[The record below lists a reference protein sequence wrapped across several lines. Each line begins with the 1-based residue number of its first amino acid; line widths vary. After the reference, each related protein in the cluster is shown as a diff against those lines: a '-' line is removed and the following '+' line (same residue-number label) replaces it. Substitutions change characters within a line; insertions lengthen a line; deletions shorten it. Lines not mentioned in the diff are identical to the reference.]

1 MRRRSSP
8 WSSVRARTTT
18 AATVV
23 VALALTATGLL
34 VLGALRNNLVESA
47 SLQAEGNARDI
58 VAQLEAG
65 TDLTRLRFPD
75 PDDEPA
81 QVVSLDRAVL
91 AADEELTIT
100 GPLTDVTPQATGS
113 DQSSSGEGE
122 GEEEEGEDEEDEEED
137 EDDEEG
143 AEGGGAGSSGDEPA
157 EGSSATGANG
167 AGRIG
172 AGATGGGGLAGAG
185 NAGTSNGAASG
196 GAGGPGSAGA
206 GAAGVGP
213 STGGVGSDSGGA
225 DGGGAGAAGVGSG
238 TGGAGSDSGG
248 ADGGGAGAPGSA
260 DAAAGAAEV
269 TFSDVALTPPDADAP
284 ENFRVAAVPS
294 TLATGQPVI
303 VYAGA
308 SLETAE
314 SAVADARRAMLIG
327 LPLLLAVVA
336 AVTWLVTR
344 RALRPVEA
352 IRRELAEIMHGD
364 LSRRVPEPR
373 SRDEIARLA
382 ATTNETLAAL
392 EKSSERQRRFI
403 ADAAHELRSPIAS
416 LRTQLEVA
424 QAHPDLLEMDGVL
437 GDTVRIQQL
446 AADLLLLAR
455 LDAGEQPRADRVD
468 LRALIEQEISHRI
481 GDRIPVE
488 YMLPDEPIEVSGSRS
503 QLARVLGN
511 LVDNAQRHAATS
523 VRVGLTRNAGTAV
536 IDVVDDGS
544 GVPEADR
551 ERIFQRFVRLDE
563 ARSRDDGGAGLGL
576 AIVRDVVE
584 RHDGA
589 IGVEGAPRGGA
600 RFVVELPMA

>member
-1 MRRRSSP
+1 MGEPVRRFSSP

-23 VALALTATGLL
+23 VALALTATGMA
-34 VLGALRNNLVESA
+34 VLETLHHNLVESA
-47 SLQAEGNARDI
+47 SVQAEGNARDLL
-58 VAQLEAG
+58 AQLETG
-65 TDLTRLRFPD
+65 TEFARLRFPD

-81 QVVSLDRAVL
+81 QVVSPDGIVL
-91 AADEELTIT
+91 AADEELAIS
-100 GPLTDVTPQATGS
+100 GPIADFTPQSGGGGDQGGS
-113 DQSSSGEGE
+113 GGEGD
-122 GEEEEGEDEEDEEED
+122 DEESDEEED
-137 EDDEEG
+137 DDEEEEADDG
-143 AEGGGAGSSGDEPA
+143 E
-157 EGSSATGANG
+157 EGSGSTGP
-167 AGRIG
+167 
-172 AGATGGGGLAGAG
+172 AGAREEI
-185 NAGTSNGAASG
+185 G
-196 GAGGPGSAGA
+196 GAGGVSQQSVGSSARTTDQ
-206 GAAGVGP
+206 GAA
-213 STGGVGSDSGGA
+213 D
-225 DGGGAGAAGVGSG
+225 AGTTATEEITFSEVSL
-238 TGGAGSDSGG
+238 TMAGS
-248 ADGGGAGAPGSA
+248 
-260 DAAAGAAEV
+260 E
-269 TFSDVALTPPDADAP
+269 AP
-284 ENFRVAAVPS
+284 ENFRVAALPA
-294 TLATGQPVI
+294 TTTTGQPVI
-303 VYAGA
+303 IYAAA
-308 SLETAE
+308 SLDTAE

-352 IRRELAEIMHGD
+352 IRSELAEIMHGD

-373 SRDEIARLA
+373 SRDEIGRLA
-382 ATTNETLAAL
+382 VTTNETLAAL

-446 AADLLLLAR
+446 ATDLLLLAR

-468 LRALIEQEISHRI
+468 LTALIEEELAHRI

-488 YMLPDEPIEVSGSRS
+488 SALPEAAVEVTGSRT

-511 LVDNAQRHAATS
+511 LVDNAQRHAAST
-523 VRVGLTRNAGTAV
+523 VRVGLGCRAGTA
-536 IDVVDDGS
+536 IMEVVDDGS

-576 AIVRDVVE
+576 AIVRDVVQ
-584 RHDGA
+584 RHGGV
-589 IGVEGAPRGGA
+589 IRVEGAPQGGA
-600 RFVVELPMA
+600 RFIVELPIR

>member
-81 QVVSLDRAVL
+81 QVVSLDGAVL

-113 DQSSSGEGE
+113 GQSSSSEGAGEGE
-122 GEEEEGEDEEDEEED
+122 EEDGEEEEGEDEDDDEDEEE
-137 EDDEEG
+137 EG
-143 AEGGGAGSSGDEPA
+143 TEGVGNGGSGDEPA

-167 AGRIG
+167 AGSAGRIG
-172 AGATGGGGLAGAG
+172 AGATGGGDLAGAG
-185 NAGTSNGAASG
+185 NSGTSNKAAS

-206 GAAGVGP
+206 AGVGP
-213 STGGVGSDSGGA
+213 
-225 DGGGAGAAGVGSG
+225 G
-238 TGGAGSDSGG
+238 TGGAHD
-248 ADGGGAGAPGSA
+248 GGAGAPGSA

-488 YMLPDEPIEVSGSRS
+488 YTLPDEPIEVTGSRS

-523 VRVGLTRNAGTAV
+523 VRVGLTRSAGTAV

>member
-81 QVVSLDRAVL
+81 QVVSLDGAVL

-100 GPLTDVTPQATGS
+100 GPLTDVTPEATGS
-113 DQSSSGEGE
+113 GQSSSSEGE

-143 AEGGGAGSSGDEPA
+143 AEGGGVGSSGDEPA
-157 EGSSATGANG
+157 EGSSTTGANG
-167 AGRIG
+167 AGSAGRLG
-172 AGATGGGGLAGAG
+172 AGATGGGDLAGAG
-185 NAGTSNGAASG
+185 NSGTSNGAAS

-206 GAAGVGP
+206 AGVGP
-213 STGGVGSDSGGA
+213 
-225 DGGGAGAAGVGSG
+225 G
-238 TGGAGSDSGG
+238 TGGAHD
-248 ADGGGAGAPGSA
+248 GGAGAPGSA

-294 TLATGQPVI
+294 TLPTGQPVI
-303 VYAGA
+303 VYAAA
-308 SLETAE
+308 SLETTE

-373 SRDEIARLA
+373 SHDEIARLA

-488 YMLPDEPIEVSGSRS
+488 YTLPDEPIEVTGSRS

>member
-81 QVVSLDRAVL
+81 QVVSLDGAVL

-113 DQSSSGEGE
+113 DQSSSSEGEGE
-122 GEEEEGEDEEDEEED
+122 EEDGEEEEGEDEDDDEDDDEEEGT
-137 EDDEEG
+137 EG
-143 AEGGGAGSSGDEPA
+143 VGKGGSGDEPA

-167 AGRIG
+167 AGSAGRIG
-172 AGATGGGGLAGAG
+172 AGATGGGDLAGAG
-185 NAGTSNGAASG
+185 NSGTSNGAAS

-206 GAAGVGP
+206 AGVGP
-213 STGGVGSDSGGA
+213 GTGGVVSD
-225 DGGGAGAAGVGSG
+225 
-238 TGGAGSDSGG
+238 TGGAH
-248 ADGGGAGAPGSA
+248 GGGAGAPGSA

-294 TLATGQPVI
+294 TLPTGQPVI
-303 VYAGA
+303 VYAAA
-308 SLETAE
+308 SLETTE

-373 SRDEIARLA
+373 SHDEIARLA

-455 LDAGEQPRADRVD
+455 LDAGEQPRAGRVD

-488 YMLPDEPIEVSGSRS
+488 YTLPDEPIEVTGSRS

>member
-47 SLQAEGNARDI
+47 SLQAEGNAHDI

-65 TDLTRLRFPD
+65 TDLARLRFPD

-81 QVVSLDRAVL
+81 QVVSPDGAVL

-100 GPLTDVTPQATGS
+100 SPLTDVRPQATGG
-113 DQSSSGEGE
+113 DQSSSGEGGGE
-122 GEEEEGEDEEDEEED
+122 GDEEED
-137 EDDEEG
+137 EDDEEDDEE
-143 AEGGGAGSSGDEPA
+143 EGTEGSGKGSSGDEQA
-157 EGSSATGANG
+157 EGSSATGSSG
-167 AGRIG
+167 AGSAGRTD
-172 AGATGGGGLAGAG
+172 AGATGSGGLAGAG
-185 NAGTSNGAASG
+185 NAGAGNGAAVG
-196 GAGGPGSAGA
+196 GAGGPGGAGA
-206 GAAGVGP
+206 GEAGVG
-213 STGGVGSDSGGA
+213 
-225 DGGGAGAAGVGSG
+225 AAVAGSG
-238 TGGAGSDSGG
+238 TGDAGSGSGAGS
-248 ADGGGAGAPGSA
+248 GGAGAPGSA
-260 DAAAGAAEV
+260 DAAPGAGEV

-284 ENFRVAAVPS
+284 ENFRLAALPS

-303 VYAGA
+303 IYAAA
-308 SLETAE
+308 SLDTAE

-327 LPLLLAVVA
+327 LPLLLGVVA

-373 SRDEIARLA
+373 SRDEIGRLA
-382 ATTNETLAAL
+382 VTTNETLAAL

-446 AADLLLLAR
+446 ATDLLLLAR

-468 LRALIEQEISHRI
+468 LRALIEEEISHRI

-488 YMLPDEPIEVSGSRS
+488 YTLPDQAIEVTGSRS

-511 LVDNAQRHAATS
+511 LVDNAQRHAAAT
-523 VRVGLTRNAGTAV
+523 VRVGLTRSAGTAI
-536 IDVVDDGS
+536 IDVADDGS

-584 RHDGA
+584 RHQGA
-589 IGVEGAPRGGA
+589 IRVEGAPQGGA
-600 RFVVELPMA
+600 RFVVELPVT

>member
-1 MRRRSSP
+1 MLPGRRPPSP
-8 WSSVRARTTT
+8 RGCGFGAPPTP

-81 QVVSLDRAVL
+81 QVVSLDGAVL

-113 DQSSSGEGE
+113 GQSSSSEGAGEGE
-122 GEEEEGEDEEDEEED
+122 EEDGEEEEGEDEDDDEDEEE
-137 EDDEEG
+137 EG
-143 AEGGGAGSSGDEPA
+143 TEGVGNGGSGDEPA

-167 AGRIG
+167 AGSAGRIG
-172 AGATGGGGLAGAG
+172 AGATGGGDLAGAG
-185 NAGTSNGAASG
+185 NSGTSNKAAS

-206 GAAGVGP
+206 AGVGP
-213 STGGVGSDSGGA
+213 
-225 DGGGAGAAGVGSG
+225 G
-238 TGGAGSDSGG
+238 TGGAHD
-248 ADGGGAGAPGSA
+248 GGAGAPGSA

-303 VYAGA
+303 VYAAA

-488 YMLPDEPIEVSGSRS
+488 YTLPDEPIEVTGSRS

-576 AIVRDVVE
+576 AIVREVVE

-589 IGVEGAPRGGA
+589 IGVEGAPQGGA
-600 RFVVELPMA
+600 RFVVELPVA

>member
-23 VALALTATGLL
+23 VALVLTATGLL
-34 VLGALRNNLVESA
+34 VLAALRNNLVESA
-47 SLQAEGNARDI
+47 SMQAEGTAHDI
-58 VAQLEAG
+58 VAQLDAG
-65 TDLTRLRFPD
+65 TDLARLRFPD

-81 QVVSLDRAVL
+81 QVVSIDGAVL

-100 GPLTDVTPQATGS
+100 APLTDITPKTTGGDHS
-113 DQSSSGEGE
+113 ASGTGGGEGD
-122 GEEEEGEDEEDEEED
+122 EGEDEDDDDDDDEED
-137 EDDEEG
+137 EDSEE
-143 AEGGGAGSSGDEPA
+143 GSSGDEPA
-157 EGSSATGANG
+157 EGSATGSNGGAAAERAG
-167 AGRIG
+167 AGTMG
-172 AGATGGGGLAGAG
+172 SGGLAGAG
-185 NAGTSNGAASG
+185 SG
-196 GAGGPGSAGA
+196 
-206 GAAGVGP
+206 
-213 STGGVGSDSGGA
+213 
-225 DGGGAGAAGVGSG
+225 
-238 TGGAGSDSGG
+238 
-248 ADGGGAGAPGSA
+248 
-260 DAAAGAAEV
+260 EV
-269 TFSDVALTPPDADAP
+269 TFSDVALTPPDADTP
-284 ENFRVAAVPS
+284 ENFRVAALPA
-294 TLATGQPVI
+294 TLANGQPVI
-303 VYAGA
+303 VYAAA
-308 SLETAE
+308 SLETAD

-373 SRDEIARLA
+373 SRDEIGRLA

-455 LDAGEQPRADRVD
+455 LDAGEQRRTDRVD
-468 LRALIEQEISHRI
+468 LRTLIEQEIAHRI
-481 GDRIPVE
+481 GDRIPVACT
-488 YMLPDEPIEVSGSRS
+488 LPDEAIEVAGSRS

-511 LVDNAQRHAATS
+511 LVDNAQRHAETS
-523 VRVGLTRNAGTAV
+523 VRVGLTRTAGTAV

-584 RHDGA
+584 RHEGV
-589 IGVEGAPRGGA
+589 IRVEGAPQGGA
-600 RFVVELPMA
+600 RFVVELPVV